1 MPTLTE
7 FMTCI
12 FPPSYFLFLF
22 VCVPSLYSFY
32 SSLPSYECAY
42 LSPSIFCFS
51 SSPSAKIIS
60 SRTLVPYSCLYPI
73 PGLPPTRQSCH
84 IPRHQVTHSLIPTPS
99 TLPPR
104 PRPWLLKSNGYI
116 LSTFCFSIGLSPY
129 AHNIRA
135 SYSTPPSYGTA
146 SLLARLFVS
155 HISILLFPIRSCSLR
170 SAL

>member
-1 MPTLTE
+1 MFVFLPYIPFIHHFHPTNVPTYLRLY
-7 FMTCI
+7 FVSVLALQPRLYRLAHLCHI
-12 FPPSYFLFLF
+12 HVYIPFPAFHPHVSRATFLVIKL
-22 VCVPSLYSFY
+22 L
-32 SSLPSYECAY
+32 A
-42 LSPSIFCFS
+42 
-51 SSPSAKIIS
+51 S
-60 SRTLVPYSCLYPI
+60 SRSDN
-73 PGLPPTRQSCH
+73 SH
-84 IPRHQVTHSLIPTPS
+84 SHSHSLIPTPS